1 MMTKIF
7 LFSLVCAFVLFP
19 VGKTS
24 AETTSISVPK
34 PIGDFVE
41 SLKEIN
47 IDNVDKNISDN
58 ISFDGTVVTEK
69 LSNMGVQGVWDAAN
83 GWMEETLGISLGQ
96 IIKAIG
102 NLIMWVLELMI
113 GLIKGGLSEI
123 GA

>member
-1 MMTKIF
+1 MAMKIF
-7 LFSLVCAFVLFP
+7 LFSLICAFVLLP
-19 VGKTS
+19 GGKIF

-58 ISFDGTVVTEK
+58 ISLDGSVVTQK
-69 LSNMGVQGVWDAAN
+69 LSDMGVQGVWDAAN

-96 IIKAIG
+96 IIKAVG
-102 NLIMWVLELMI
+102 NLIMWFLELMI
-113 GLIKGGLSEI
+113 GLIKGGLSEM